1 VCGQCGERGSRKCET
16 DRMRQARTEFVGGPL
31 DGRRLP
37 VAVNLAER
45 VPAEY
50 LVELP
55 ARGAGPARVV
65 VYRSEAVHGPDG
77 RRRWR
82 YVFVSD

>member
-1 VCGQCGERGSRKCET
+1 
-16 DRMRQARTEFVGGPL
+16 MRQVRTEFVGGPW
-31 DGRRLP
+31 DGRVRP

-45 VPAEY
+45 IPAEY

-55 ARGAGPARVV
+55 APEGGPVRVV
-65 VYRSEAVHGPDG
+65 VYRREASHGADG

>member
-1 VCGQCGERGSRKCET
+1 
-16 DRMRQARTEFVGGPL
+16 MRQARTEFVGGPL
-31 DGRRLP
+31 DGRRRP

-45 VPAEY
+45 IPAEF

-55 ARGAGPARVV
+55 ARGDGPARIA
-65 VYRSEAVHGPDG
+65 VYHREAVFGADG

-82 YVFVSD
+82 YVFVS

>member
-1 VCGQCGERGSRKCET
+1 MYGGCGERGSRKCET
-16 DRMRQARTEFVGGPL
+16 DRMRQARIEFVGGPL
-31 DGRRLP
+31 DGRSLP

-45 VPAEY
+45 VPREY

-55 ARGAGPARVV
+55 ARAGAARRVAV
-65 VYRSEAVHGPDG
+65 HRSESGHGPDG

-82 YVFVSD
+82 CVFVDG